1 MEIRPVLTQE
11 VDLLAALAAK
21 LWPHHSKEELSEE
34 FCEFLSC
41 GIIFAAFED
50 SQIGYRAILI
60 NHNSYNHP
68 PLWKDVHTA
77 QSDIWRASLYWK
89 NIDKKASPVSCF
101 PAAKSGLKNKAAG
114 NLPAIV
120 SWIIPRAF
128 PFILPVVL
136 RKQIEL
142 SVLRKRYK
150 WS

>member
-50 SQIGYRAILI
+50 SQMVGFAQCSLRNDYVEGCSHSPVGYLEGIFVLEDYR
-60 NHNSYNHP
+60 
-68 PLWKDVHTA
+68 
-77 QSDIWRASLYWK
+77 Q
-89 NIDKKASPVSCF
+89 KASPVNCF
-101 PAAKSGLKNKAAG
+101 YPVKLGLKNKAAG

-136 RKQIEL
+136 RKQTEL

>member
-11 VDLLAALAAK
+11 VGLLAALAAK

-50 SQIGYRAILI
+50 SQMVGF
-60 NHNSYNHP
+60 
-68 PLWKDVHTA
+68 A
-77 QSDIWRASLYWK
+77 QCSLRNDYVEGCSH
-89 NIDKKASPVSCF
+89 SPVGYLEGIFVLEEYRQKSISGSCF

-136 RKQIEL
+136 RKQTEL

>member
-11 VDLLAALAAK
+11 VDLLAVLAAK

-50 SQIGYRAILI
+50 VRWSAL
-60 NHNSYNHP
+60 HSV
-68 PLWKDVHTA
+68 LSEMTMWKDVHTA

-136 RKQIEL
+136 RKQTEL

>member
-11 VDLLAALAAK
+11 VDLLVALAAK

-50 SQIGYRAILI
+50 SQMVGF
-60 NHNSYNHP
+60 
-68 PLWKDVHTA
+68 A
-77 QSDIWRASLYWK
+77 QCSLRNDYVERCSH
-89 NIDKKASPVSCF
+89 SPVGYLEGIFVLENYRQKGISRQLLSSCETW
-101 PAAKSGLKNKAAG
+101 AKNKAAG

>member
-11 VDLLAALAAK
+11 VDLLLHLPQNYGLITVRKNFTRNFANFFPVELFLLLLRIVRWSAL
-21 LWPHHSKEELSEE
+21 HSVLSEMTM
-34 FCEFLSC
+34 
-41 GIIFAAFED
+41 
-50 SQIGYRAILI
+50 
-60 NHNSYNHP
+60 
-68 PLWKDVHTA
+68 WKDVHTA
-77 QSDIWRASLYWK
+77 RLDIWRASLYWK
-89 NIDKKASPVSCF
+89 NTAKKASPVSCF

-120 SWIIPRAF
+120 IWIIPRAF

-150 WS
+150 